1 MSQLCP
7 DVILFPESP
16 VSNPDRW
23 VLMNVFTRD
32 CLGVGPEVLPVLA
45 NPDQDTGAVYRV
57 WHIWRFSHSDGLLAD
72 PSRFRRD
79 ASTWGE
85 PSKVDHQSLLKLL
98 ENLCILISDIESY
111 KRRFG
116 PKNSIL
122 DRHHFGTY
130 HQQLGQQL
138 IAFERKNPADWW
150 LEQKFTPDLSAIR
163 KDNLYGAVQDRFL
176 NSWLPRWIRPGMR
189 ILDIGCGPGTIAH
202 KLSALGAS
210 VLGVDPNPNYIRLAR
225 QRAVGDLRFEVLDL
239 NSSGALDS
247 LPDASFDAV
256 YMSDALLFYFVPY
269 EPGKPL
275 DLKYFIAS
283 LKRLLK
289 PGGTF
294 LSLEPHPVF
303 YVLPWLGSPERP
315 FTVVTEYLRIH
326 WRINP
331 PLAQL
336 TKPFLDEGFVI
347 TRLEELSADASDPN
361 VEPRA
366 AAFAAEFP
374 LWLLLE
380 FKAPCAL

>member
-7 DVILFPESP
+7 DVILFAESP
-16 VSNPDRW
+16 ASHPDRW
-23 VLMNVFTRD
+23 VIMNVFTRH

-45 NPDQDTGAVYRV
+45 NPEQETAIDYRV
-57 WHIWRFSHSDGLLAD
+57 WNIWRFSHSDGLLAD
-72 PSRFRRD
+72 PSRFCRH

-85 PSKVDHQSLLKLL
+85 PKRVDHAALLKLL
-98 ENLCILISDIESY
+98 AEQCILIRDIESY
-111 KRRFG
+111 KQRFSS
-116 PKNSIL
+116 KKSLL
-122 DRHHFGTY
+122 DREHFGTY

-138 IAFERKNPADWW
+138 IAFERKDPAAWW

-176 NSWLPRWIRPGMR
+176 DAWLPGWIRPGMR
-189 ILDIGCGPGTIAH
+189 ILDLGCGAGTIAQ
-202 KLSALGAS
+202 KISALGAS
-210 VLGVDPNPNYIRLAR
+210 VLGVDPNPEYIRLAR
-225 QRAVGDLRFEVLDL
+225 ERAAGDSQFEVLDL
-239 NSSGALDS
+239 NSAGALDS
-247 LPDASFDAV
+247 LPAASFDAV

-275 DLKYFIAS
+275 DLKGFIAS

-303 YVLPWLGSPERP
+303 YLLPWLGSPERP
-315 FTVVTEYLRIH
+315 FTVMTEYLKTH

-331 PLAQL
+331 PLARL
-336 TKPFLDEGFVI
+336 TKPFLEEGFVI
-347 TRLEELSADASDPN
+347 TRVEELAADASGPG

-366 AAFAAEFP
+366 SAFAAEFP
-374 LWLLLE
+374 VWRLLE
-380 FKAPCAL
+380 FQAP